1 MKGAYR
7 AAAPSPTSTTP
18 KRLELWLRDG
28 DGRRW
33 LRAASVKLWFTL
45 GAVVIA
51 WGHSQP
57 LAGLIGLTGLFWA
70 YRDWA
75 ARNGAAVALACEDG
89 RVRVT
94 AAGAT
99 RELDLAD
106 LLDVRLDT
114 KTATKNVTQARAD
127 GVNSMFGMGSNH
139 HIELD
144 LSRVELVIARGTEGA
159 ETAGGV
165 RKAGKERLLLDREYV
180 SNSLCTESL
189 RTIRLFLRG
198 HGWKPEDERG

>member
-7 AAAPSPTSTTP
+7 AAAPSPSSRAP
-18 KRLELWLRDG
+18 ERLELWLRDG
-28 DGRRW
+28 DRGRW
-33 LRAASVKLWFTL
+33 LRAVAVKLWLTL
-45 GAVVIA
+45 GAFVLVWGSNARLLAALIA
-51 WGHSQP
+51 
-57 LAGLIGLTGLFWA
+57 LTGLFWA

-75 ARNGAAVALACEDG
+75 ARNGAAITVAVREG

-94 AAGAT
+94 SSADT
-99 RELDLAD
+99 REVDLAD

-144 LSRVELVIARGTEGA
+144 LSRIELVIAPGTAVQSEPM
-159 ETAGGV
+159 
-165 RKAGKERLLLDREYV
+165 LLDAAFI
-180 SNSLCTESL
+180 SHSLCTESL
-189 RTIRLFLRG
+189 RAIRLFLRA
-198 HGWKPEDERG
+198 HGWKPADERG